1 MRDGSKISDHEAAMV
16 LLNDLIRSRVYQS
29 PHPLKGM
36 RQAQHSLDDDATVQP
51 CIPGF
56 PFPECSAPESLIVW
70 YLQDESREEDG
81 WA

>member
-1 MRDGSKISDHEAAMV
+1 MRDGSQINDHEAA
-16 LLNDLIRSRVYQS
+16 NGATQRSDTFQS
-29 PHPLKGM
+29 LSKPSPLEGM
-36 RQAQHSLDDDATVQP
+36 RQAQHSLDDNATVQP

-70 YLQDESREEDG
+70 YLQDESREEDD